1 MLLFT
6 ARGLLANE
14 DFSVRTLRWDAGK
27 NRHRLRELNRRESSG
42 FKNAQSQQRIRR
54 GNSSLGLFK
63 IQESFSHQTVESKF
77 MPDINQ
83 WFQPLLDVFNSISFQ
98 ILILAG
104 SGILAVSLLLLA
116 MTHWGKSRPVWKCVI
131 LSFAAHILLMGYA
144 YGTRMLGPDSVAAEQ
159 ASMET
164 DEVLNVSL
172 LDDSGD
178 EVVTSPNQIDSPQL
192 KIATSTTPLQVSEAM
207 PELEMD
213 EVPALQRAALDT
225 EVIFENV
232 LAAQDVSTVDSAA
245 QEFSANDFDAPLP
258 PPRDDLIEPQEADFG
273 FESDLAMLPEG
284 KIIDPEPIDFD
295 NLEAE
300 EKGENDFEVET
311 DLARVELSESPDP
324 MKLIESSS
332 SDFLAKDNFVPAVPA
347 RLPMP
352 AGAPNLAALD
362 QMKPIPKPKR
372 TFQAAQ
378 RTKRLADGKAM
389 PTIYSLRA
397 TKSRLAVARNRGGS
411 IHTERAVEK
420 ALDWL
425 AANQEA
431 DGSWSPSSHGAG
443 REDRIFGHN
452 RDGAGGNAETG
463 ISGLATLAFLGA
475 GNTHLQGPHAQTIDK
490 AIKYLTKRQKSN
502 GDLSG
507 DAKLFA
513 RMYCHSMALLAL
525 SEALAITGDSKLLAI
540 VQKGVD
546 FSVAA
551 QNKNGGGWRYQ
562 PGDSGDMSQFGWQV
576 MALKSAR
583 LGGAY
588 VPEATFEQ
596 MEHFL
601 ASCSS
606 GIGGGLASYRPR
618 QRPSAT
624 MTAEALLCRYF
635 LNVRPTEAGLI
646 EAKRMVM
653 RELPNRSHVNLYYW
667 YYGTLAMYHAGGD
680 EWQKWNAA
688 MKEALL
694 PMQQMNGQQAGSW
707 APVGMWGGYG
717 GRVYSTA
724 TAALSLEVYYRYLP
738 VYEEVARQGGRPIR

>member
-1 MLLFT
+1 
-6 ARGLLANE
+6 
-14 DFSVRTLRWDAGK
+14 
-27 NRHRLRELNRRESSG
+27 
-42 FKNAQSQQRIRR
+42 
-54 GNSSLGLFK
+54 
-63 IQESFSHQTVESKF
+63 
-77 MPDINQ
+77 MPDIDQ

-98 ILILAG
+98 ILMLAG

-144 YGTRMLGPDSVAAEQ
+144 YGTRMLGPDPVAAEQ
-159 ASMET
+159 ASIET
-164 DEVLNVSL
+164 DETLNVSL
-172 LDDSGD
+172 FNDSGED
-178 EVVTSPNQIDSPQL
+178 FVTMPDQVDSPQL
-192 KIATSTTPLQVSEAM
+192 EIATSSEPMQDSAPTPQIEI
-207 PELEMD
+207 E
-213 EVPALQRAALDT
+213 EVPELQRAALDT
-225 EVIFENV
+225 ELIFENALDV
-232 LAAQDVSTVDSAA
+232 EPQDSTAPPV
-245 QEFSANDFDAPLP
+245 QELSSNDFDAPLP
-258 PPRDDLIEPQEADFG
+258 PPEESVIEPPTADFG
-273 FESDLAMLPEG
+273 FESNLAMLPEG
-284 KIIDPEPIDFD
+284 KIIDPEPIEFD
-295 NLEAE
+295 EPANDVEAA
-300 EKGENDFEVET
+300 NDFEMET
-311 DLARVELSESPDP
+311 DLARTELNESPDP
-324 MKLIESSS
+324 LNLIEGLEGDSSPKNS
-332 SDFLAKDNFVPAVPA
+332 FEASVPK

-352 AGAPNLAALD
+352 MEAPQLSAIGR
-362 QMKPIPKPKR
+362 MKPIPKPR
-372 TFQAAQ
+372 TTFQTTQ
-378 RTKRLADGKAM
+378 RKRRLADGKAM
-389 PTIYSLRA
+389 PTIYSLRTA
-397 TKSRLAVARNRGGS
+397 ESRLAVARNRGGS
-411 IHTERAVEK
+411 IHTEEAVKK
-420 ALDWL
+420 ALEWL
-425 AANQEA
+425 AVNQEA
-431 DGSWSPSSHGAG
+431 DGSWSPSNHGGG

-452 RDGAGGNAETG
+452 RDGAGANAETG

-475 GNTHLQGPHAQTIDK
+475 GHTHLQGPHAQTIDK
-490 AIKYLTKRQKSN
+490 AVKYLIKRQKPN

-513 RMYCHSMALLAL
+513 RMYCHSMALLAI
-525 SEALAITGDSKLLAI
+525 SEALAITGDKKLLAT

-551 QNKNGGGWRYQ
+551 QNKVGGGWRYQ

-588 VPEATFEQ
+588 VPEASFDQ

-635 LNVRPTEAGLI
+635 LNQRPTEAGLI

-653 RELPNRSHVNLYYW
+653 RELPNQKHVNLYYW

-680 EWQKWNAA
+680 EWQKWNVA

-694 PMQQMNGQQAGSW
+694 PMQKMNGKQAGSW

-738 VYEEVARQGGRPIR
+738 VYEEVARQNGGQIR